1 MKKKSIILLILGVI
15 LLIVPFC
22 FAGYSLIRLITLAIA
37 IFLITLSL
45 VFFKK
50 RNIFLI
56 ILTPVILL
64 CLSYAIDTF
73 MFYKFNRI
81 PLFVYEVKSSDSV
94 STYNSFFYRIFDC
107 NGKLTLD
114 YGYQKKYV
122 CDNSLLDEIDI
133 NTFLINPEESYQ
145 NNKNKF
151 IKITGKI
158 SKIIGRES
166 IELNSYNATTN
177 SLNGYVTFNNDY
189 KISVILD
196 EDLSMYRIYDYVT
209 VIGRV
214 ADYKDKTIILDDA
227 YTIASDIYNEFTYDI
242 KTNSNLDLINLVSN
256 YYLYGINTIN
266 VIYDPNTIY
275 ELRYLITDGKIDIDN
290 IIGDNGGE
298 ILRDEDNNIIAK
310 KYELNDFNVLVCE
323 NDKNILANKSFE
335 LNKDLCY

>member
-1 MKKKSIILLILGVI
+1 MEGVVKMKKKSIILLILGVI

-114 YGYQKKYV
+114 YGYQKIMFVMK
-122 CDNSLLDEIDI
+122 
-133 NTFLINPEESYQ
+133 LI
-145 NNKNKF
+145 
-151 IKITGKI
+151 
-158 SKIIGRES
+158 
-166 IELNSYNATTN
+166 
-177 SLNGYVTFNNDY
+177 
-189 KISVILD
+189 
-196 EDLSMYRIYDYVT
+196 
-209 VIGRV
+209 
-214 ADYKDKTIILDDA
+214 
-227 YTIASDIYNEFTYDI
+227 
-242 KTNSNLDLINLVSN
+242 
-256 YYLYGINTIN
+256 
-266 VIYDPNTIY
+266 
-275 ELRYLITDGKIDIDN
+275 
-290 IIGDNGGE
+290 
-298 ILRDEDNNIIAK
+298 
-310 KYELNDFNVLVCE
+310 
-323 NDKNILANKSFE
+323 
-335 LNKDLCY
+335 

>member
-1 MKKKSIILLILGVI
+1 MKKILLFIIGIILLLVPYLFNTYNILRLISV
-15 LLIVPFC
+15 LLGIIIITI
-22 FAGYSLIRLITLAIA
+22 SLI
-37 IFLITLSL
+37 FSDN
-45 VFFKK
+45 K
-50 RNIFLI
+50 NIYLI
-56 ILTPVILL
+56 II
-64 CLSYAIDTF
+64 
-73 MFYKFNRI
+73 M
-81 PLFVYEVKSSDSV
+81 PLFLLLLTYSADMFLYSKFSRLPIYIYEIKSNEQI
-94 STYNSFFYRIFDC
+94 STYNSIFYRIYNC
-107 NGKLTLD
+107 NNELTLD